1 MKLAFSLE
9 KKIFYTKMIDMQT
22 RVYVKDLK
30 GYVGQDVVI
39 KGWISVRRDQ
49 GKMTFFDFRDATGIV
64 QGVVLPGSP
73 AGDIAKETRPEWVVA
88 VTGKVN
94 ERPEK
99 MRNDKVIN
107 GDIELEVLGIE
118 VLNKAETPVFDLLSD
133 TREINE
139 ETRLANRY
147 LDLRSERLQ
156 KNLRMRHKV
165 QNFVRGKL
173 DQQNF
178 VEVETPIFTR
188 STPEGARDYVVP
200 SRIYPGKF
208 YALPQSPQQYKQLL
222 MAGGIERYYQ
232 FARCMRDEDLRGD
245 RQPEFTQLDM
255 EMSFAGEED
264 VMSVTENLLIE
275 IVKNLYPEKK
285 IQQIPFPRI
294 PYKEAMEKY
303 NSDRP
308 DIREDKNDPNL
319 LAFCWVVDF
328 PFFERTDK
336 SDNPQA
342 MGEWTFTH
350 NPFSICKSEHLSN
363 VMEKENIADV
373 LAAQYD
379 IVLNGYEIGGGSVRA
394 HDPEILKNI
403 LGILGYA
410 PEKIETDYGHML
422 RALGSGTPPHGGIAW
437 GFDRLMMLLQGEP
450 NIREVIAFPKTR
462 EGRDPMMQSPSEI
475 SDKQLAELNIKVVKK
490 D

>member
-1 MKLAFSLE
+1 
-9 KKIFYTKMIDMQT
+9 MQN
-22 RVYVKDLK
+22 RIYICDLK
-30 GYVGQDVVI
+30 NHVGEEVVI
-39 KGWISVRRDQ
+39 KGWIQIRRDQ
-49 GKMTFFDFRDATGIV
+49 GKMTFFDFRDASGIV
-64 QGVVLPGSP
+64 QGVVLPGS
-73 AGDIAKETRPEWVVA
+73 AATDIAKETRPEWVVA
-88 VTGKVN
+88 VTGKIN
-94 ERPEK
+94 ARPEK
-99 MRNDKVIN
+99 MVKVGVQN
-107 GDIELEVLGIE
+107 GDIEIEVLGIE
-118 VLNKAETPVFDLLSD
+118 VLNKSETPAFDILSD
-133 TREINE
+133 TREVNE
-139 ETRLANRY
+139 ETRLTHRY

-156 KNLRMRHKV
+156 KNIRMRHKV
-165 QNFVRGKL
+165 QNFARGLL
-173 DQQNF
+173 DTQNF
-178 VEVETPIFTR
+178 TEIETPIFTR

-200 SRIYPGKF
+200 SRIHPGKF

-222 MAGGIERYYQ
+222 MAGGMERYYQ

-255 EMSFAGEED
+255 EMSFASEED
-264 VMSVTENLLIE
+264 IMNVTENLLIK
-275 IVKNLYPEKK
+275 IVTELYPEKK
-285 IQQIPFPRI
+285 IQAIPFPRI

-303 NSDRP
+303 GNDRP
-308 DIREDKNDPNL
+308 DIRENKEDANL

-350 NPFSICKSEHLSN
+350 NPFSLCKPEYLSN
-363 VMEKENIADV
+363 VMEKKDIADV

-410 PEKIETDYGHML
+410 PEKIESDYGHML

-437 GFDRLMMLLQGEP
+437 GFDRLMMLLQNEP

-462 EGRDPMMQSPSEI
+462 EGRDPMMDSPSEI